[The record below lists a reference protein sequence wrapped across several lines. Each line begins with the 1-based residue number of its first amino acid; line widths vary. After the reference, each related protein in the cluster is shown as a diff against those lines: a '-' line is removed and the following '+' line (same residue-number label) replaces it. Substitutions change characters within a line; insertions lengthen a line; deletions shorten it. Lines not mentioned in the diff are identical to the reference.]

1 MTARWAVRAAE
12 DRARRRDPNP
22 ISSSKKGGMP
32 LVGMPPF
39 LLRGFVG
46 AVIDRP
52 FFRSRH
58 VQMTPETRGR
68 PVVAPTGFVF
78 RQALIVESTQLKTLP
93 NQYG

>member
-1 MTARWAVRAAE
+1 
-12 DRARRRDPNP
+12 
-22 ISSSKKGGMP
+22 MP

-39 LLRGFVG
+39 LLMGFVG

-68 PVVAPTGFVF
+68 PVVAPTIGGTLSEADKRKI
-78 RQALIVESTQLKTLP
+78 RQGGRQDTGRPFGNIVPENTGKKVD
-93 NQYG
+93 GKCV